1 MIGEY
6 TVEGTDED
14 VGTRR
19 RIKGS
24 TSGTSTDDVD
34 GPDSGN
40 RGGGEGNMKVD
51 GRQNSTAN
59 NSWLIYAA
67 ICKLLSHTQSNVYYT

>member
-1 MIGEY
+1 MKMWGP
-6 TVEGTDED
+6 DA
-14 VGTRR
+14 
-19 RIKGS
+19 GS
-24 TSGTSTDDVD
+24 RVVLVVQALMMCMD